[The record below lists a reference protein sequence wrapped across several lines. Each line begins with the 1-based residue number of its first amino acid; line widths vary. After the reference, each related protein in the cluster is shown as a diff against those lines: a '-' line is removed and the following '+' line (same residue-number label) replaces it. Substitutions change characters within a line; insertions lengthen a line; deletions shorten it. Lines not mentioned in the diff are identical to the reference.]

1 MTMIHRF
8 DRRCRNIFL
17 ALAPAVVLAAC
28 AAPGYGPTAGA
39 AVETGR
45 WMPVDATGAR
55 IAAPGSPEVLA
66 AREMRTS
73 QGELIQEVTLANRT
87 ALPGQNRLSLSVDYG
102 PPSLL
107 AADPYA
113 VRVGRYTMTPQSL
126 ALETRE
132 SLSAGNIP
140 DQPGA
145 RANRYGI
152 YNYVDVEHPGGV
164 RCILVWQSLPT
175 DTVFARIRRAAA
187 EYRMCDVGRS
197 VEELLKPFDDLQLTL

>member
-1 MTMIHRF
+1 LRRSRLWPDGGRRRGNRALDAGRG
-8 DRRCRNIFL
+8 DRRAHRS
-17 ALAPAVVLAAC
+17 
-28 AAPGYGPTAGA
+28 
-39 AVETGR
+39 
-45 WMPVDATGAR
+45 AR
-55 IAAPGSPEVLA
+55 QSG
-66 AREMRTS
+66 
-73 QGELIQEVTLANRT
+73 
-87 ALPGQNRLSLSVDYG
+87 SLSVDYG